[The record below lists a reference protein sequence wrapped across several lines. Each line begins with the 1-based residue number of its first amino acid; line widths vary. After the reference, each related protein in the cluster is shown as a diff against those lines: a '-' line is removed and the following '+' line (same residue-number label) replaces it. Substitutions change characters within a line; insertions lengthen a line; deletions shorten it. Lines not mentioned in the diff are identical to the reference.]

1 MKIQA
6 VNLLPWRR
14 IRFYQHLRR
23 WGAGVAACWLC
34 GAVVVLSCWLNGKAV
49 QAVNDMHIAAE
60 RQIAQRLI
68 LRERERAEREKQ
80 KVRNAQKLARR
91 QETLAW
97 SARLTTLAE
106 GLPAQAWLNA
116 LDYRDRTL
124 SLSATLTRFSAL
136 TELEHRLETLPGFQP
151 AKPGK
156 IQRDSAGR
164 WLVRFQL
171 HEEIAHAAP

>member
-1 MKIQA
+1 MIQT
-6 VNLLPWRR
+6 VNFLPWRR

-23 WGAGVAACWLC
+23 WGAGVAICWLC

-68 LRERERAEREKQ
+68 LREREQAEWEKQ
-80 KVRNAQKLARR
+80 KVRNAQKQARR
-91 QETLAW
+91 QETRAW
-97 SARLTTLAE
+97 SARLMTLAE

-116 LDYRDRTL
+116 LDYRDHTL
-124 SLSATLTRFSAL
+124 SLSATLT
-136 TELEHRLETLPGFQP
+136 ELEHRLEIVPGFQP

-171 HEEIAHAAP
+171 NEERAHATP